1 MPSKTRRQPR
11 GFTFYMIRHGAS
23 CANLASSS
31 KRPDMAHQYTDPE
44 LTAEGRRLA
53 RALRPYARKALPKPM
68 VVGASTLLRTQQT
81 AHLLL
86 NPQTLFIVPYINE
99 MGRESQESTA
109 LPSTVQ
115 ESVLGEQLG
124 DHKVVASKDE
134 TYIRAAPAVSERAQI
149 GAFLEW
155 LGHHVNSIT
164 QNQTKTLVLVSH
176 YQFMASL
183 IKATTGTT
191 ARTIRNCEMFRFR
204 AVLRNGSAV
213 ITSVK
218 RIPYGPDRL
227 LEWDMASQSKDHGCR
242 DSVGI

>member
-1 MPSKTRRQPR
+1 MPNKTRRQPR

-23 CANLASSS
+23 CANLAASS
-31 KRPDMAHQYTDPE
+31 KRPDIASRYTDPE

-86 NPQTLFIVPYINE
+86 NPKKLFIIPYINE

-109 LPSTVQ
+109 LPSVLQ

-124 DHKVVASKDE
+124 DTRVVASKDE
-134 TYIRAAPAVSERAQI
+134 SYVRAAPAVSEKAQVD
-149 GAFLEW
+149 AFLAW
-155 LGHHVNSIT
+155 LGHHINAIT
-164 QNQTKTLVLVSH
+164 QDQTKTLVLVSH
-176 YQFMASL
+176 YQFLASL
-183 IKATTGTT
+183 IKTTGTT

-213 ITSVK
+213 LTSVR
-218 RIPYGPDRL
+218 RILYGPDRL
-227 LEWDMASQSKDHGCR
+227 LEWDTESQSKDHGCR

>member
-1 MPSKTRRQPR
+1 MQERQSR

-23 CANLASSS
+23 CANLASLS
-31 KRPDMAHQYTDPE
+31 KRPDVASQYTDPE
-44 LTAEGRRLA
+44 LTAEGRRLT
-53 RALRPYARKALPKPM
+53 RALRPYAHKALPKPI

-81 AHLLL
+81 AHFLL
-86 NPQTLFIVPYINE
+86 NPKKLFIIPYINE

-109 LPSTVQ
+109 LPSVLQ

-134 TYIRAAPAVSERAQI
+134 TYLQGAPAVSEQAQV

-155 LGHHVNSIT
+155 LGHHVDAIT
-164 QNQTKTLVLVSH
+164 QSQTKTLVLFSH
-176 YQFMASL
+176 YQFLASL
-183 IKATTGTT
+183 IKKATGKP

-204 AVLRNGSAV
+204 AVLRNGTAV
-213 ITSVK
+213 ITSVR

-227 LEWDMASQSKDHGCR
+227 LEWDMASQSRDHGCR